1 LGFACLLLAAAYY
14 SKRWEK
20 NDDLLCVLPVLAER
34 ERERWTQTKKGSK
47 LITRIQG
54 YIKKLY
60 TAGRFFLSE

>member
-1 LGFACLLLAAAYY
+1 
-14 SKRWEK
+14 
-20 NDDLLCVLPVLAER
+20 VLPVLAERER

-60 TAGRFFLSE
+60 TAGRFFYLNS

>member
-34 ERERWTQTKKGSK
+34 ERERGGHRLRKGANS
-47 LITRIQG
+47 
-54 YIKKLY
+54 
-60 TAGRFFLSE
+60 